1 MGGRKWAPLT
11 DGCQV
16 CPFSAPESVRP
27 WIELAGTRGPEFSET
42 LNGAAIAPPSN
53 PRSNPNPTD
62 GQSLGNFRPALAT
75 FSAFWPE
82 TVMLTHASFCNG
94 GASRRPVGVAT
105 APAAYVEGRFRPLQW
120 HGPDPVHNG
129 CSSCARDGM
138 KSTNGCCRT
147 GCVLGRN
154 RGAAPPRAL
163 ARSRWKM
170 RGQTSACRHG
180 GQVSAWLGPPHGY
193 VSFCR

>member
-1 MGGRKWAPLT
+1 
-11 DGCQV
+11 
-16 CPFSAPESVRP
+16 
-27 WIELAGTRGPEFSET
+27 
-42 LNGAAIAPPSN
+42 
-53 PRSNPNPTD
+53 
-62 GQSLGNFRPALAT
+62 
-75 FSAFWPE
+75 
-82 TVMLTHASFCNG
+82 MLTHASFCNG

-120 HGPDPVHNG
+120 HRPDPVHDG

-138 KSTNGCCRT
+138 KSTYGCCRT

-193 VSFCR
+193 VSFAVEAPCIPCRLRAPRARECSHRSQNRLHPSLSSMRVPCSRIVASRARMRSYGPPYPWVDWPKCNTEYPLPCKCRTVTSL